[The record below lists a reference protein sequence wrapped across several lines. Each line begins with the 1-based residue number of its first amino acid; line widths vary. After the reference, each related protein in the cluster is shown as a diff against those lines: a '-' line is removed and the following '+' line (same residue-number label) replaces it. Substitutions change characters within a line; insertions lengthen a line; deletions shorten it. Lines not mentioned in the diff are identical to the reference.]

1 MRLTLDLSNEIDER
15 LTSIASSNHISK
27 AEVMRKAFA
36 LLAIADDEK
45 KKGRSLGIIS
55 EDQNHQMQ
63 VIAKVIGF

>member
-15 LTSIASSNHISK
+15 LTAIADTNHISK

-36 LLAIADDEK
+36 LLAVADEEK

-55 EDQNHQMQ
+55 EDKNHQMQ
-63 VIAKVIGF
+63 VVAKVIGF